1 MIDFSRFNSLF
12 ALTTYF
18 DTEAKCKKVI
28 AESRW
33 EKGDVVCPFCGEH
46 HCTSRTDGRYH
57 CAHFKRMVFG
67 TYHFVTKKYLQ
78 RYIDE
83 SVYRFN
89 TKELKASDRFVDMF
103 AAAIGKI
110 QYKDVRIAA

>member
-1 MIDFSRFNSLF
+1 MAEGSLIITDELSAYNSIDTTKYTHAIVRHGAKEYVIGGNSTNGIEGF
-12 ALTTYF
+12 
-18 DTEAKCKKVI
+18 
-28 AESRW
+28 W
-33 EKGDVVCPFCGEH
+33 G
-46 HCTSRTDGRYH
+46 
-57 CAHFKRMVFG
+57 HFKRMVFG

>member
-1 MIDFSRFNSLF
+1 MRHGAKEYVIGGNSTNGIEGF
-12 ALTTYF
+12 
-18 DTEAKCKKVI
+18 
-28 AESRW
+28 W
-33 EKGDVVCPFCGEH
+33 G
-46 HCTSRTDGRYH
+46 
-57 CAHFKRMVFG
+57 HFKRMVFG

-103 AAAIGKI
+103 AAAIGKMEYLRQI
-110 QYKDVRIAA
+110 YNNGVYSIDEFSAMMDEAIEKHCTD

>member
-1 MIDFSRFNSLF
+1 
-12 ALTTYF
+12 
-18 DTEAKCKKVI
+18 
-28 AESRW
+28 
-33 EKGDVVCPFCGEH
+33 
-46 HCTSRTDGRYH
+46 
-57 CAHFKRMVFG
+57 MVFG

-89 TKELKASDRFVDMF
+89 TKELKASDRFADMF

>member
-1 MIDFSRFNSLF
+1 
-12 ALTTYF
+12 
-18 DTEAKCKKVI
+18 
-28 AESRW
+28 
-33 EKGDVVCPFCGEH
+33 
-46 HCTSRTDGRYH
+46 
-57 CAHFKRMVFG
+57 MVFG